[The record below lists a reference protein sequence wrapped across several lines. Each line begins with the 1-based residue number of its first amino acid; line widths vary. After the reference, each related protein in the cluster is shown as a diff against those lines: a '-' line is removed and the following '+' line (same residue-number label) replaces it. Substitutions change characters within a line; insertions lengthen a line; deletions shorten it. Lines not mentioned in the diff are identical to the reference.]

1 MAIPA
6 ATISAPTQSPSQENH
21 ALPSASCLAP
31 KSAGMFESVMS
42 APVRG
47 GSGRPRAHREQ
58 LERRAVFDDLAELT
72 RHNGDRPP
80 VDALASEI
88 ERVPGAPFRAT
99 CLQRPHRTLV
109 RAWRRPTAFLTK
121 N

>member
-47 GSGRPRAHREQ
+47 G
-58 LERRAVFDDLAELT
+58 V
-72 RHNGDRPP
+72 
-80 VDALASEI
+80 V
-88 ERVPGAPFRAT
+88 
-99 CLQRPHRTLV
+99 
-109 RAWRRPTAFLTK
+109 
-121 N
+121 